1 MNTIQAQEG
10 MWLFNGESFAKKVS
24 GFGDLSKWEEV
35 TEEYK
40 TQWEEEHQ
48 VELPDVGGGNISN
61 EPELLCD
68 LTTTEY
74 AMEAVWTQGD
84 NGQVFDDYKEIYI
97 KMLLQ
102 PTENSVK
109 DFSVGIRNKFGA
121 WGGKYGVTNIGAS
134 NYPSASKGEKTTLE
148 FIYLKKTLDG
158 IEQRIRRSINTGS
171 VSHRISTINDVII
184 MNSRFK
190 NSQINPPE
198 VLEDVN
204 FIQHFE
210 CIKIGSYIA
219 NMPPNCRFMIY
230 GIK

>member
-24 GFGDLSKWEEV
+24 GFGNLSKWEEV
-35 TEEYK
+35 TEEFK
-40 TQWEEEHQ
+40 VQWEEEHK
-48 VELPDVGGGNISN
+48 VEDGLTS
-61 EPELLCD
+61 ELLCD

-74 AMEAVWTQGD
+74 AISAEWTQGD

-102 PTENSVK
+102 PTENSESR
-109 DFSVGIRNKFGA
+109 FSISISSEFIA
-121 WGGKYGVTNIGAS
+121 WIGGYAGLGS
-134 NYPSASKGEKTTLE
+134 SSLNYPKVSSNEKSGLI
-148 FIYLKKTLDG
+148 FIHLRKTLNG
-158 IEQRIRRSINTGS
+158 IEQSIRTGYNYGSISNS
-171 VSHRISTINDVII
+171 MLLRNDSIRV
-184 MNSRFK
+184 NNNFK
-190 NSQINPPE
+190 NNEINPPE
-198 VLEDVN
+198 VLEDVS

-210 CIKIGSYIA
+210 CIKIGSYVA